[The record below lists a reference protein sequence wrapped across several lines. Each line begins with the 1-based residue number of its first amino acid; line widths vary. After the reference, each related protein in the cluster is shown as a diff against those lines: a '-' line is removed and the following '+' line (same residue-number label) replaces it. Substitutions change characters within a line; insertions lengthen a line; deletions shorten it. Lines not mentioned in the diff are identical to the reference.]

1 MEQNNFQPPKA
12 ATKFL
17 LWFLKRE
24 LQEEV
29 AGDLE
34 ERYFDRLETTRSQRQ
49 ANFHYWLQVLNY
61 LRPFAL
67 RKDLLTSLNPFFMFR
82 TNFKIAWR
90 NLFKQKGYSLIN
102 ITGMTLGLTCFL
114 LLALYIQYES
124 SYDRQHEHAD
134 RIYRIAQTQKG
145 NTFRGTDQFAVAP
158 ATIGPALEEEFT
170 EVEKTV
176 TFSILPT
183 LFGKDDQVFYEQGL
197 YTTQALFDVFTY
209 PILEGNAKAALADK
223 GAVILTRALAEK
235 YFGNTSPI
243 GKTMKLSSDRL
254 LTVKAVM
261 EDLPDNQ
268 HLQFDFVASI
278 NNYEEYVEDTKAQ
291 RWASNNYEAYTLLK
305 KGTDYEQLEKK
316 MSVFDDRIKAAYA
329 ELPFSVSFF
338 FEPLTDIYLHSKAN
352 FGEGAKSDIRYLYL
366 SAAIAFVI
374 LFLALINYMNLSVAR
389 FQQRTKEVGVR
400 KVLGA
405 KRRQLVHQ
413 FLTESILVTGISL
426 LLAVGLARLLLPSFN
441 RLLDLEMP
449 FLLSGNQMILGTLL
463 LLALLLGGLS
473 GLYPAVISSAT
484 TPVKALQGRWLGNQK
499 QSGLLRNALI
509 IGQFT
514 AAIVLATGSIVI
526 YQQLQY
532 IQNKQLGYNRDQVV
546 YVPYRNQRLF
556 DKITTIRE
564 ELMQDPNLEQVA
576 FTNVLPLN
584 TDNQGIVTEW
594 EGNVNQQ
601 ELPIY
606 RFRADENFIPL
617 LEMELVEGRNFSPD
631 FPSDTAATYILN
643 ETALKRMGWTTAAGK
658 AFHDGKVIGVV
669 KDFHFQPFNLAI
681 EPMFITFHTRTS
693 SYYAGNIAIKMN
705 ADNPAETMAHIQ
717 QTLAKII
724 PQVPFDLQ
732 YMDDA
737 FQQLHRAEQRFGDA
751 FKVFTFLALFIACIG
766 LFGLVTHTVFQRT
779 KEIGIRKVLGAAAT
793 DIVALISRDFLRLIA
808 WSALIAVPLSW
819 WGMQQWMQNFAY
831 HTEVP
836 VWVFGLVGM
845 LAIGMAFI
853 TISLQ
858 TLKAALANP
867 VESLK
872 TE

>member
-17 LWFLKRE
+17 LWFLKPDLR
-24 LQEEV
+24 EEV

-34 ERYFDRLETTRSQRQ
+34 ERYFARLENNSQRQ
-49 ANFHYWLQVLNY
+49 ANFHYWFQVVNY

-67 RKDLLTSLNPFFMFR
+67 REDLLTSLNPFFMFR

-114 LLALYIQYES
+114 LLVLYVQYES

-158 ATIGPALEEEFT
+158 ATIGPALEDEFP

-209 PILEGNAKAALADK
+209 PIIEGDAKATLADK
-223 GAVILTRALAEK
+223 DAIILTRALAEK

-268 HLQFDFVASI
+268 HLKFDFVASI
-278 NNYEEYVEDTKAQ
+278 DNYGEYVDDSREQ
-291 RWASNNYEAYTLLK
+291 RWESNNYEAYALLQ
-305 KGTDYEQLEKK
+305 KGANYQQLEKK
-316 MSVFDDRIKAAYA
+316 MSVFDEKVKAAYA
-329 ELPFSVSFF
+329 TLPFSATYFL
-338 FEPLTDIYLHSKAN
+338 EPLADIYLHSKAN
-352 FGEGAKSDIRYLYL
+352 FGEGIKSDIRYLYL
-366 SAAIAFVI
+366 SAAIAFII

-405 KRRQLVHQ
+405 QRRQLVGQ
-413 FLTESILVTGISL
+413 FMMESMLVTGVSL
-426 LLAVGLARLLLPSFN
+426 LLSVGLARLLLPSFN

-449 FLLSGNQMILGTLL
+449 FILSGNKMILGTLL

-473 GLYPAVISSAT
+473 GLYPAIISSAA

-532 IQNKQLGYNRDQVV
+532 IQTKQLGYNRDQVI

-556 DKITTIRE
+556 DKTNTIRA
-564 ELMQDPNLEQVA
+564 ELMKHPQIEQVA

-584 TDNQGIVTEW
+584 SNNQGIVTEW
-594 EGNVNQQ
+594 EGNASQQ
-601 ELPIY
+601 ELPVY

-658 AFHDGKVIGVV
+658 SFRDGKVIGVV

-693 SYYAGNIAIKMN
+693 SYYAGNIAMKVSS
-705 ADNPAETMAHIQ
+705 DKPAETMAYIQ
-717 QTLAKII
+717 QTLATIL
-724 PQVPFDLQ
+724 PQVPFDLR
-732 YMDDA
+732 YMDDS
-737 FQQLHRAEQRFGDA
+737 FHQLHRAEQRFGEA

-779 KEIGIRKVLGAAAT
+779 KEIGIRKVLGAAVT
-793 DIVALISRDFLRLIA
+793 DIIGLISGDFLRLIA
-808 WSALIAVPLSW
+808 WSALIAIPLSW
-819 WGMQQWMQNFAY
+819 WGMQQWLQNFAY
-831 HTEVP
+831 HTEVQL
-836 VWVFGLVGM
+836 WVFALVG
-845 LAIGMAFI
+845 AIAIAIAFI

-858 TLKAALANP
+858 TLKAALTNP
-867 VESLK
+867 VEAIK

>member
-1 MEQNNFQPPKA
+1 MEHNNIQPPQA
-12 ATKFL
+12 ATRFL
-17 LWFLKRE
+17 LWFLKEE

-34 ERYFDRLETTRSQRQ
+34 ERYFALLENRSPRQ

-67 RKDLLTSLNPFFMFR
+67 REDLLSSLNPFFMFK
-82 TNFKIAWR
+82 TNLKVAWR

-158 ATIGPALEEEFT
+158 ATIGPALEATFP

-176 TFSILPT
+176 TFSVLPT
-183 LFGKDDQVFYEQGL
+183 LFSKESQVFYEQGL
-197 YTTQALFDVFTY
+197 YTTPSLFDVFTY
-209 PILEGNAKAALADK
+209 PIIAGNAKAALADK
-223 GAVILTRALAEK
+223 DAIILTRALAEK

-243 GKTMKLSSDRL
+243 GKTMKLSSDRQ

-268 HLQFDFVASI
+268 HLPFDFVASI
-278 NNYEEYVEDTKAQ
+278 DNYNEYVQDSKAQ
-291 RWASNNYEAYTLLK
+291 RWASNNYEAYALLK
-305 KGTDYEQLEKK
+305 KGTDYQQLEKK

-352 FGEGAKSDIRYLYL
+352 FGEGSRSDIRYLYL
-366 SAAIAFVI
+366 SAAIAFII
-374 LFLALINYMNLSVAR
+374 LFLALINYMNLSAAR

-405 KRRQLVHQ
+405 KRKQLVHQ
-413 FLTESILVTGISL
+413 FMTESMLVTGVSL

-441 RLLDLEMP
+441 RLLDLNMP
-449 FLLSGNQMILGTLL
+449 FLLSGNKMILGTLL

-473 GLYPAVISSAT
+473 GLYPAMVSSAV
-484 TPVKALQGRWLGNQK
+484 TPMKALQGRWFGTQK

-532 IQNKQLGYNRDQVV
+532 IQNKQLGYTRDQVV
-546 YVPYRNQRLF
+546 YVPYRNQELY
-556 DKITTIRE
+556 DKTTTIRE
-564 ELMQDPNLEQVA
+564 ELLKDPHIEQVA

-584 TDNQGIVTEW
+584 TNNQGLVKEW
-594 EGNVNQQ
+594 EGNAQQQ
-601 ELPIY
+601 ELPFY

-617 LEMELVEGRNFSPD
+617 LEMELIEGRNFSSD

-658 AFHDGKVIGVV
+658 SFSDGKVIGVV

-693 SYYAGNIAIKMN
+693 SYYAGNIAMKIS
-705 ADNPAETMAHIQ
+705 ADKPEETMAHIQ

-737 FQQLHRAEQRFGDA
+737 FQQLHRAEQRFGEA

-766 LFGLVTHTVFQRT
+766 LFGLVAHTVFQRT

-793 DIVALISRDFLRLIA
+793 DIVALISRDFLRLVV
-808 WSALIAVPLSW
+808 WSAIIAIPLSW
-819 WGMQQWMQNFAY
+819 WGVQQWLQNFAY
-831 HTEVP
+831 HTELKP
-836 VWVFGLVGM
+836 WVFAIVG
-845 LAIGMAFI
+845 AIAVGIAMI

-858 TLKAALANP
+858 TVKAALANP
-867 VESLK
+867 VESIK

>member
-1 MEQNNFQPPKA
+1 MEQNNFQPPRI

-17 LWFLKRE
+17 LWFLKPDLR
-24 LQEEV
+24 EEV

-34 ERYFDRLETTRSQRQ
+34 ERYFARMENSSQRQ
-49 ANFHYWLQVLNY
+49 ANFHYWFQVINY

-67 RKDLLTSLNPFFMFR
+67 REDLLTSLNPFFMFR

-114 LLALYIQYES
+114 LLALYVQYEY

-158 ATIGPALEEEFT
+158 ATIGPALEAEFP

-176 TFSILPT
+176 TFTVLPT
-183 LFGKDDQVFYEQGL
+183 LFGREDQVFYEQGL
-197 YTTQALFDVFTY
+197 YTTQSLFEVFTY
-209 PILEGNAKAALADK
+209 PIIEGDTKAALADK
-223 GAVILTRALAEK
+223 DAIILTEALAKK
-235 YFGNTSPI
+235 YFGNASPI
-243 GKTMKLSSDRL
+243 GKTMNLSSGRF

-261 EDLPDNQ
+261 EDLPGNQ
-268 HLQFDFVASI
+268 HFKFDFVASI
-278 NNYEEYVEDTKAQ
+278 DNYGEYVEDTKAQ
-291 RWASNNYEAYTLLK
+291 RWESNNYESYVLLQ
-305 KGTDYEQLEKK
+305 KGADYQQLEKK
-316 MSVFDDRIKAAYA
+316 MSVFDDKVKAAYA
-329 ELPFSVSFF
+329 EFPFSVSYF

-352 FGEGAKSDIRYLYL
+352 FGEGSKSDIRYLYL
-366 SAAIAFVI
+366 SATIAFII

-389 FQQRTKEVGVR
+389 FQQRTREVGVR

-405 KRRQLVHQ
+405 KRRQLIQQ
-413 FLTESILVTGISL
+413 FMTESMLVTGISL
-426 LLAVGLARLLLPSFN
+426 LLGVGLARLLLPAFN

-449 FLLSGNQMILGTLL
+449 FLLSGNKMILGTLL
-463 LLALLLGGLS
+463 LLALLMGGLS
-473 GLYPAVISSAT
+473 GFYPAIISSAA
-484 TPVKALQGRWLGNQK
+484 TPVKALQGRWFGNQK

-546 YVPYRNQRLF
+546 YVPYRNQELF
-556 DKITTIRE
+556 DKTTTIKE
-564 ELMQDPNLEQVA
+564 ELMKDPHIEQVA

-584 TDNQGIVTEW
+584 TNNQGIVTEW
-594 EGNVNQQ
+594 EGNANQQ

-606 RFRADENFIPL
+606 RFRSDENFIPL

-643 ETALKRMGWTTAAGK
+643 ETALKTMGWAKAAGK
-658 AFHDGKVIGVV
+658 SFRDGKVIGVV

-681 EPMFITFHTRTS
+681 EPMFITFQTRTS
-693 SYYAGNIAIKMN
+693 SYYAGNIAMKIN
-705 ADNPAETMAHIQ
+705 SDTPEETMAHIQ

-724 PQVPFDLQ
+724 PQVPFDLR
-732 YMDDA
+732 YMDDS
-737 FQQLHRAEQRFGDA
+737 FNQLHRAEQRFGEA

-779 KEIGIRKVLGAAAT
+779 KEIGIRKVLGAAVT
-793 DIVALISRDFLRLIA
+793 DIIGLISGDFLRLVA
-808 WSALIAVPLSW
+808 WSALIAIPLSW
-819 WGMQQWMQNFAY
+819 WGMQQWLQGFAY
-831 HTEVP
+831 HTKVP
-836 VWVFGLVGM
+836 LWVFALVG
-845 LAIGMAFI
+845 AIAIAIAFI

-867 VESLK
+867 VESIK